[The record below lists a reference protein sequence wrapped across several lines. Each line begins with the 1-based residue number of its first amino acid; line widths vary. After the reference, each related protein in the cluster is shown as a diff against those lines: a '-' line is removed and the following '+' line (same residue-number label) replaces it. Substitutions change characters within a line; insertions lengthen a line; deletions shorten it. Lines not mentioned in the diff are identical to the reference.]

1 MSENRDYYSILGV
14 DRMAGEAEIK
24 AAYRQ
29 LALKHHPDR
38 NPGESRAGL
47 ASTSFQAV
55 NEAYHTLIDKEKRA
69 RYNKALTEKAAGVE
83 GATVQTNQ
91 AEMSYRYGLEAYK
104 TSQFKRAVEYFRVSV
119 KLNPKKAIYFNRL
132 GLSIIKAAGPLEDA
146 KANCERAIQIEMYNP
161 EHYLSLGIVYQTAGM
176 NDKAR
181 DQFKEALKWDPK
193 NVQAQKRL
201 EMVGKGDKGFLG
213 GLFGKK

>member
-1 MSENRDYYSILGV
+1 
-14 DRMAGEAEIK
+14 
-24 AAYRQ
+24 
-29 LALKHHPDR
+29 
-38 NPGESRAGL
+38 
-47 ASTSFQAV
+47 
-55 NEAYHTLIDKEKRA
+55 
-69 RYNKALTEKAAGVE
+69 
-83 GATVQTNQ
+83 
-91 AEMSYRYGLEAYK
+91 
-104 TSQFKRAVEYFRVSV
+104 
-119 KLNPKKAIYFNRL
+119 
-132 GLSIIKAAGPLEDA
+132 
-146 KANCERAIQIEMYNP
+146 MYNP